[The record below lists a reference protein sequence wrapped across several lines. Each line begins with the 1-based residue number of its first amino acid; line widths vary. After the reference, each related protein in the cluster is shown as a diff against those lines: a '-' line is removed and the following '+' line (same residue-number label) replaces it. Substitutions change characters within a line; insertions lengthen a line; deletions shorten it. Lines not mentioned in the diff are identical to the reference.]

1 MFAGSK
7 QRADGRAVTIST
19 PAVSTITQPR
29 SSSTVSRSAA
39 RPTEPKGVN
48 SVASRLAGPPRR
60 GHRRPP
66 QQVGVPGVARVLF
79 QLVEQP
85 TQVRVLT
92 VRCRRVHILVETATV
107 KRGGEALGPV
117 SLRCRTV
124 RTTQPVSRPGHR
136 AFPPSLSAFSS
147 EAGSVGQ
154 SGSSPASYQELASSS
169 TAPSRRGSAPRTLRV
184 FRGPPHPDRQP
195 SSGRS
200 TAGG

>member
-79 QLVEQP
+79 QLVEQQP

-107 KRGGEALGPV
+107 KRGGEARGPV
-117 SLRCRTV
+117 SLRFRTV

-147 EAGSVGQ
+147 ERCRSA
-154 SGSSPASYQELASSS
+154 SPAPRLPATRNSQ
-169 TAPSRRGSAPRTLRV
+169 APRRRQAAEGQRRGPYA
-184 FRGPPHPDRQP
+184 
-195 SSGRS
+195 
-200 TAGG
+200 